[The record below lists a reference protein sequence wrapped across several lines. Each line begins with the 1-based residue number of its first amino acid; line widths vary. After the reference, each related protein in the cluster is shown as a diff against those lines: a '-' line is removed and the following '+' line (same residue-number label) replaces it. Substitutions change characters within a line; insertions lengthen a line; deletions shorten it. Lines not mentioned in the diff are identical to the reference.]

1 MVLVSAKS
9 KSYIESVQ
17 TSGYIVLPLV
27 LMFVGQFT
35 GLFTLNAVIFLLVS
49 VVVVLIDIPVWM
61 IASRSFTAEKLLK

>member
-1 MVLVSAKS
+1 
-9 KSYIESVQ
+9 
-17 TSGYIVLPLV
+17 
-27 LMFVGQFT
+27 MFVGQFT

>member
-1 MVLVSAKS
+1 VSAKS